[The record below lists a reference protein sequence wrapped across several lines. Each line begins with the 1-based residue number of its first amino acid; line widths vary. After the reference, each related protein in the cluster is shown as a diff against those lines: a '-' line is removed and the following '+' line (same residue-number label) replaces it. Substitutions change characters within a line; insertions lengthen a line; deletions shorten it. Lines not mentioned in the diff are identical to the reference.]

1 MLMQFSKSDTGE
13 RIVEGIILSLIPL
26 ILASI
31 FYLMPVPIQQT
42 LVLDHTDPVLYTF
55 WTNSLI
61 HSHQSGSSHLINNI
75 VWYSIIIF
83 PCWSLY
89 CFLDERRKFWS
100 GFFILII
107 FAPLVASLS
116 SYVAFEMI
124 MDFGIRTD
132 RGFSGVV
139 GAAGGFL
146 LMSIIRTFVQE
157 QGEKVSVLSTG
168 LYVSIL
174 VLQLGIST
182 SRKLWASVG
191 FISLTIV
198 SAGSNTEYISSF
210 LELQNWM
217 RKNSRLS
224 ILILMCVSVS
234 VMLFTA
240 SLPSNIVSSSGGL
253 KNIVAH
259 GAGLL
264 FGMGVQIYINNY
276 STTSKGTC
284 RKQTT

>member
-1 MLMQFSKSDTGE
+1 MQFNKPDTGK

-26 ILASI
+26 VLASI
-31 FYLMPVPIQQT
+31 FYLVPVPVQQT
-42 LVLDHTDPVLYTF
+42 LALDHTDPVLYTF

-61 HSHQSGSSHLINNI
+61 HSHQSGSGHLINNI
-75 VWYSIIIF
+75 VWYSLIIF

-100 GFFILII
+100 GFFILIL

-116 SYVAFEMI
+116 SYVIFEVI
-124 MDFGIRTD
+124 MDFGIRAD

-139 GAAGGFL
+139 GAVGGFL
-146 LMSIIRTFVQE
+146 LMSIITTFVRE
-157 QGEKVSVLSTG
+157 QGEKVSVLSVG
-168 LYVSIL
+168 LYFSIL

-182 SRKLWASVG
+182 SRKLWTSVG
-191 FISLTIV
+191 LISLTIV
-198 SAGSNTEYISSF
+198 SAGSNTEYLSSF
-210 LELQNWM
+210 QKLQNWM
-217 RKNSRLS
+217 TENSRLS
-224 ILILMCVSVS
+224 ILILMCVFVS
-234 VMLFTA
+234 VMVFAA

-264 FGMGVQIYINNY
+264 FGMGVQIYLSNY
-276 STTSKGTC
+276 STASKAMF
-284 RKQTT
+284 RKQTS